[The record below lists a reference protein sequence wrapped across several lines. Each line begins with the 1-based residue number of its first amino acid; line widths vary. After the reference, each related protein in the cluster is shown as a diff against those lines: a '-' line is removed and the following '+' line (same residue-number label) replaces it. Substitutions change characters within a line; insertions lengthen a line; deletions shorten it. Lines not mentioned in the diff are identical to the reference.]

1 MDIIGD
7 DFEEGDF
14 SFIINH
20 HIRETLTFDYNY
32 FKKNGW
38 NLLKTDKTKSK
49 LFWEMMKLVCHPYH
63 TNLSYQNNLFYLE
76 YISLYGWK
84 SFILKLNY
92 MGIKINEFKIMCMY
106 DSIIEQTWEMINIK
120 SKINNVNNVIE
131 LVDIK
136 YIENII
142 WE

>member
-63 TNLSYQNNLFYLE
+63 TNLSYQNNLFL
-76 YISLYGWK
+76 L
-84 SFILKLNY
+84 
-92 MGIKINEFKIMCMY
+92 
-106 DSIIEQTWEMINIK
+106 Q
-120 SKINNVNNVIE
+120 
-131 LVDIK
+131 
-136 YIENII
+136 
-142 WE
+142 